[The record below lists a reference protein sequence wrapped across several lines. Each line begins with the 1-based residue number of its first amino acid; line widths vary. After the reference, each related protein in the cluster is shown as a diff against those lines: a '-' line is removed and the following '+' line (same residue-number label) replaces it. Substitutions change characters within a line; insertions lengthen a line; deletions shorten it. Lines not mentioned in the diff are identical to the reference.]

1 LGAGLRHSSEKQVL
15 TKAQN
20 FKVPLRNV
28 HAFGLLDPLL
38 ALGSI
43 AKASFHLVTPLHG
56 ALLKKKSKQR
66 ARPGSTP
73 SLWLVGLMIRRV
85 R

>member
-1 LGAGLRHSSEKQVL
+1 VL

-38 ALGSI
+38 ALESI
-43 AKASFHLVTPLHG
+43 AKASFHLVTPPHG
-56 ALLKKKSKQR
+56 ALLNIQKEKQAMCQ
-66 ARPGSTP
+66 ARLNTVP
-73 SLWLVGLMIRRV
+73 LVGGANDTPRSITAL
-85 R
+85 